1 MSRPTV
7 MVRKAD
13 AALVDIVCQLWEE
26 SRSDEGAV
34 QSDSGVRKTTAES
47 IRSALSRPQMLAFV
61 GFCDGRPAGY
71 VVVDDCSLN
80 PFSESSCLCIE
91 QIYVRQDDRG
101 VGVARALMQ
110 AVATFADLQGATEV
124 ACMVPSNVRDAH
136 RFYARLGFTPLTVRR
151 VASTAALRRKLAGDQ
166 VGPRHALDQVLLR
179 RRIARLRATGGGLTA
194 H

>member
-1 MSRPTV
+1 MSRPAV
-7 MVRKAD
+7 VVRKAD
-13 AALVDIVCQLWEE
+13 AALIDTVCELWEE

-34 QSDSGVRKTTAES
+34 QSDAGVRKTTVDS
-47 IRSALSRPQMLAFV
+47 IRNALARPEMIAFV
-61 GFCDGRPAGY
+61 AYSDGRPAGY
-71 VVVDDCSLN
+71 VVLDDCSLN
-80 PFSESSCLCIE
+80 PFSDSSCLCIE
-91 QIYVRQDDRG
+91 QIYVRKDERG
-101 VGVARALMQ
+101 VGVARSLMQ

>member
-1 MSRPTV
+1 MSRPAV
-7 MVRKAD
+7 VVRKAD
-13 AALVDIVCQLWEE
+13 AALIDTVCELWEE

-34 QSDSGVRKTTAES
+34 QSDAGVRKTTVDS
-47 IRSALSRPQMLAFV
+47 IRNALARPEMIAFV
-61 GFCDGRPAGY
+61 AYSDGRPSGSFCLG
-71 VVVDDCSLN
+71 VGSLN
-80 PFSESSCLCIE
+80 RVSGSSCVSSE
-91 QIYVRQDDRG
+91 QVYARKDDRG
-101 VGVARALMQ
+101 GGVGRSLMQ
-110 AVATFADLQGATEV
+110 AVATFADLQGATAV

-166 VGPRHALDQVLLR
+166 VGPRHALAQVLLR